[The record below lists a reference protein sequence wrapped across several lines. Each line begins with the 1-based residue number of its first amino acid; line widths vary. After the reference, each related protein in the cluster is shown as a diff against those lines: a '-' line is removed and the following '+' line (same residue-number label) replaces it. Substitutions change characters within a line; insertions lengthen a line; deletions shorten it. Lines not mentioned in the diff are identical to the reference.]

1 LKARSLAESLALTEP
16 LSPCRV
22 RVRLRRIVELHHL
35 QGSGSGSGYS
45 RGSFY
50 LEELDELG
58 YLL

>member
-1 LKARSLAESLALTEP
+1 LAESLALTEP